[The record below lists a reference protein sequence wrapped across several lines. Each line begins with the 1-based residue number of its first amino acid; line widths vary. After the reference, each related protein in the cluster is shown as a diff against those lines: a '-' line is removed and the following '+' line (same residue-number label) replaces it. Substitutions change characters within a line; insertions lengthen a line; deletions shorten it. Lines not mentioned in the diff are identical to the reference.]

1 MGETK
6 SIKGQI
12 EFLIKLQVL
21 DKELYALNSEKKDIP
36 LKIKTID
43 EALESKKQ
51 GIKQAEAD
59 LKGLQVRLKDRE
71 VALQQK
77 EDQVKKLQLQLY
89 QLKSNKEYSAMLAEI
104 GGFKADNSL
113 VEEEI
118 LRLMDDIDAAKR
130 KLIGEKEG
138 FAREGV
144 DADKRKDEIR
154 KKEKE
159 IDSRL
164 SGLSDRCQGLL
175 PNVDKQILVQ
185 YEKLLKKWGGLAIV
199 PVQEG
204 ACGGCH
210 MNLPPQVVSEAKL
223 KEDIIVCGSC
233 SRILYIDDN
242 VEIN

>member
-1 MGETK
+1 LGETK

-21 DKELYALNSEKKDIP
+21 DKELYTLNSEKEDIP
-36 LKIKTID
+36 LKIKAID
-43 EALESKKQ
+43 EALGSKKQ
-51 GIKQAEAD
+51 GMKQAEAD
-59 LKGLQVRLKDRE
+59 LKGLQMKLKDRE

-77 EDQVKKLQLQLY
+77 EDQVKKLELQLY

-130 KLIGEKEG
+130 KLAGEKEG
-138 FAREGV
+138 FAREGI
-144 DADKRKDEIR
+144 DADKKKDEIR

-159 IDSRL
+159 IDSRI
-164 SGLSDRCQGLL
+164 SGLSDRRQGLL
-175 PNVDKQILVQ
+175 PNVDRQILAR